1 MGEVTCGRSPHLSC
15 KGDQIIMRDYM
26 DRQVTPPTWGPPPP
40 CKQSLKRY
48 VSISVLWKYLLFSPV
63 LFLFFCPFPLL
74 KVLLWEEQRMKMIF
88 FFCLIC
94 QLLYNLYFQRVTPL
108 TMKSILPS
116 GPLKTKLIIINYNN
130 HDKKPIYK

>member
-1 MGEVTCGRSPHLSC
+1 
-15 KGDQIIMRDYM
+15 
-26 DRQVTPPTWGPPPP
+26 
-40 CKQSLKRY
+40 
-48 VSISVLWKYLLFSPV
+48 
-63 LFLFFCPFPLL
+63 
-74 KVLLWEEQRMKMIF
+74 MKMIF